1 MCIRDSLT
9 EDEDGCVR
17 LSQSVTKTL
26 RLADGGYRNLQ
37 GEYAF
42 LFGGTWRAKP
52 VQLSHW
58 WSYTGITG
66 MYFPM
71 LAEANVNIDVPDSS
85 IPATA
90 AHELA
95 HTRGFAREDEC
106 NFLAYL
112 TCIHS
117 DSADFRYSGLLM
129 AYIYCSN
136 TLYDY
141 DKDLW
146 GETREACSDGVKR
159 DLGERLSLIHI

>member
-1 MCIRDSLT
+1 
-9 EDEDGCVR
+9 
-17 LSQSVTKTL
+17 
-26 RLADGGYRNLQ
+26 
-37 GEYAF
+37 
-42 LFGGTWRAKP
+42 
-52 VQLSHW
+52 
-58 WSYTGITG
+58 

-159 DLGERLSLIHI
+159 DLGERNRYWKTFEGKVQEISNNVNNSFLTAQGQEKGVLSYDEVVSLIVSYYVREGLV